1 MLLLTIGLTVMSWV
15 LLAYMSGGCG
25 AVPCPTEG
33 TPPIES
39 KAIEA
44 KAIVEIDDVPPLTIF
59 VSVASYRDSEC
70 KTTMQA

>member
-25 AVPCPTEG
+25 KAPCATEL
-33 TPPIES
+33 TP
-39 KAIEA
+39 
-44 KAIVEIDDVPPLTIF
+44 IVQTEEVQTEEVAPLTIF

-70 KTTMQA
+70 KSTMQA

>member
-25 AVPCPTEG
+25 NSPCTTEI
-33 TPPIES
+33 TP
-39 KAIEA
+39 
-44 KAIVEIDDVPPLTIF
+44 IVQTEDVAPLTIF

-70 KTTMQA
+70 KSTMQA